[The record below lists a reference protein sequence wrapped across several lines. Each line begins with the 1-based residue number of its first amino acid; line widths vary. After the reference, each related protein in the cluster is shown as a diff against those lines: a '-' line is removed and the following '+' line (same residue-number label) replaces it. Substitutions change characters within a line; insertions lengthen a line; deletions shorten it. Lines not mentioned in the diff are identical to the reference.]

1 LTAGRRR
8 QYRNTVERRTAKMSS
23 LLTPLA
29 ASKVPP
35 LENGDRLTRAEFE
48 RRYAA
53 MPSNVKAEL
62 IEGVVYMSSAVRIR
76 SHGLPHGV
84 LVTWAGIYYAHTPG
98 VIFGDNSTVRLDL
111 DNEPQP
117 DVCLMIERG
126 GQARID
132 EGDYIEAAPE
142 FAAEVAAS
150 SASYDLGTK
159 LNAYRRN
166 GVREYVVWRVLDREI
181 DWFVWREGQYDR
193 LPAGPD
199 GVTRSEVFPGLWLDT
214 PALLRGD
221 PPRVHAVLHQGL
233 ADPAHADFVA
243 RINPPSP
250 GT

>member
-1 LTAGRRR
+1 MSTLRTPVTPRR
-8 QYRNTVERRTAKMSS
+8 
-23 LLTPLA
+23 
-29 ASKVPP
+29 VPP

-53 MPSNVKAEL
+53 MPATVKAEL
-62 IEGVVYMSSAVRIR
+62 IEGVVYMSSAVRAR
-76 SHGLPHGV
+76 SHGLPHGD
-84 LVTWAGIYYAHTPG
+84 LVTWAGVYRAHTPG
-98 VIFGDNSTVRLDL
+98 VVLGDNTTIRLDL

-117 DVCLMIERG
+117 DVCLMIDRG

-132 EGDYIEAAPE
+132 EDDYIESAPE

-166 GVREYVVWRVLDREI
+166 GVREYVVWRVLDQEI
-181 DWFVWREGQYDR
+181 DWFVWREGRYDR

-199 GVTRSEVFPGLWLDT
+199 GVTRSEVLPGLWLDT
-214 PALLRGD
+214 AALLRGD
-221 PPRVHAVLHQGL
+221 LPRVHEVLHQGL
-233 ADPAHADFVA
+233 AGQDHAAFVA
-243 RINPPSP
+243 RLNPPSSP

>member
-1 LTAGRRR
+1 
-8 QYRNTVERRTAKMSS
+8 MST
-23 LLTPLA
+23 LLTPLTPGT
-29 ASKVPP
+29 VPP

-53 MPSNVKAEL
+53 MPPNVKAEL

-84 LVTWAGIYYAHTPG
+84 LIGWAAVYHAHTPG
-98 VIFGDNSTVRLDL
+98 VVLGDNSTVRLDI

-132 EGDYIEAAPE
+132 EADYIEAAPE

-166 GVREYVVWRVLDREI
+166 AVREYVVWRVLDRAI
-181 DWFVWREGQYDR
+181 DWFVWRDGQYER

-199 GVTRSEVFPGLWLDT
+199 GVTRSEVFPGLWLDAA
-214 PALLRGD
+214 ALIRGD
-221 PPRVHAVLHQGL
+221 LPRVHAVAHQGL
-233 ADPAHADFVA
+233 ASPEHADFVA
-243 RINPPSP
+243 RLNPPRQSW
-250 GT
+250 GSTT